1 MGEVYIAAA
10 LRTPVGKGKPG
21 GALSNIHPVDLSA
34 HILQAL
40 LERTGVPAADV
51 EDVIWGCVTQT
62 GEQGGN
68 IARLA
73 LLKAGFPVEVP
84 GVSVNRMCGSSQ
96 QAVHFAAQAV
106 RAGDADVVIAGGV
119 ESMSRVPMMSDWPK
133 EAWPPDFPYPIL
145 HQGISAELI
154 AEKWGLT
161 REELDDLGYES
172 HIRAARATREGRF
185 QAEIVPVPLDER
197 GEQVVTVDEGIRF
210 NPDREKMAQLQP
222 AFKEDGVITA
232 GNASQISDGAAALLL
247 VSEEALKRYQLTP
260 LARVVAG
267 VAVGSDPVLMLTGP
281 IPATRK
287 VLDRAGLSVE
297 DIDLFEVN
305 EAFASVVL
313 AWQRETGVPLERV
326 NVHGGAIAIGH
337 PLGASGARIMTTLVH
352 AMREHRARYGL
363 HTMCIGY
370 GMATATVL
378 ERV

>member
-21 GALSNIHPVDLSA
+21 GALSSIHPVDLSA

-133 EAWPPDFPYPIL
+133 EAWPPNFPYPIL